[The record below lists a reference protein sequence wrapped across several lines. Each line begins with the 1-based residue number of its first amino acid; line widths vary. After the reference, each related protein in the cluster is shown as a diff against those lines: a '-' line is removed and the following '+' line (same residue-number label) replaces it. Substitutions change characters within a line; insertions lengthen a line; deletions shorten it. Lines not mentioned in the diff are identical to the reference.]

1 MSGATLAL
9 KSLKTERR
17 RLADDVYQQILDAI
31 ASRDIGMDDQLVQE
45 KLAAEL
51 EISRTPVREALLR
64 LEQEGVLITSPRG
77 GFMLRRISEREA
89 REIYD
94 VRAAI
99 EGQAMRLLA
108 LLDDVAIHDQ
118 LRLVIREEEN
128 LTSHS
133 VRAYFSANRKIHRSL
148 VELTDNQLLLEMF
161 DNIWN
166 RAGSFHLFAAIDEID
181 LARSLGN
188 HLELVEAI
196 ATGDAQIAM
205 SAIFDHIN
213 DGFELQRSAL
223 KLRQGD

>member
-1 MSGATLAL
+1 M
-9 KSLKTERR
+9 
-17 RLADDVYQQILDAI
+17 
-31 ASRDIGMDDQLVQE
+31 
-45 KLAAEL
+45 
-51 EISRTPVREALLR
+51 
-64 LEQEGVLITSPRG
+64 
-77 GFMLRRISEREA
+77 
-89 REIYD
+89 
-94 VRAAI
+94 
-99 EGQAMRLLA
+99 
-108 LLDDVAIHDQ
+108 
-118 LRLVIREEEN
+118 
-128 LTSHS
+128 
-133 VRAYFSANRKIHRSL
+133 

-196 ATGDAQIAM
+196 ATGDAQVAM